1 MPPLAP
7 PLLSCAEI
15 KAIIFVVN
23 IDQLRKVLVSI
34 LSGQSKSF
42 RRKVDS
48 SLAQRFG
55 CAMLGEFNHGHG
67 RRTIHGWRRDL
78 RCGRFYTISGIEF
91 TYRCF
96 RVGYIF
102 ICVYFISLIKNVM
115 HLFKNLMQGFF
126 PIFLIKLVGRSSLT
140 KNIPKTSGWY
150 IES

>member
-102 ICVYFISLIKNVM
+102 ICVYFISLMKNVI
-115 HLFKNLMQGFF
+115 HLFK
-126 PIFLIKLVGRSSLT
+126 I
-140 KNIPKTSGWY
+140 
-150 IES
+150 